1 MAKLAIIAFLCFIVY
16 NLGVGCWYML
26 TEKGSSTR
34 AVKALTW
41 RIGLSILLIALIGL
55 GIATGVVNPHGISA
69 R

>member
-1 MAKLAIIAFLCFIVY
+1 MVKLAIIAFLAFIVY

-41 RIGLSILLIALIGL
+41 RIGLSILLVALLGL
-55 GIATGVVNPHGISA
+55 GIATGVVNPHGVTP
-69 R
+69 

>member
-1 MAKLAIIAFLCFIVY
+1 MVKLAIIAFLAFIVY

-26 TEKGSSTR
+26 TEKGGSTR

-41 RIGLSILLIALIGL
+41 RIGLSILLIALLGL
-55 GIATGVVNPHGISA
+55 GIATGIVTPHGVT